1 MKLSYNTVD
10 SLLVKIQEE
19 LFNINMDHLP
29 LDVEDT
35 LKKEGKSK
43 ADFQKE
49 QLQDFQN
56 DIKTLWPAIIPH
68 ITKFCASFEEKVV
81 KSPDELFAM
90 LQKIAREELQA
101 TKDSVHNFDDKEEFL
116 RFANK
121 GKNGLN

>member
-29 LDVEDT
+29 LDVEDN

-43 ADFQKE
+43 VDFQKE

-56 DIKTLWPAIIPH
+56 DIKTLWPAITPH
-68 ITKFCASFEEKVV
+68 IAKFCASFEEKAV

-90 LQKIAREELQA
+90 LQRIAREELQA